1 MNLTEHVTLE
11 ELIAS
16 DYALRHGI
24 NNMPVDHT
32 VLSNLHTLAHGL
44 ERVRHL
50 FMLPLLITSGYRGFA
65 LNVAVGGSSKSD
77 HLKGLA
83 ADFHV
88 PGITPREVC
97 QRIIAHPGI
106 GWSKLIYEGTWT
118 HIAFPEEGHEAER
131 MVLTAIFKPGQKA
144 TYVKGIV

>member
-1 MNLTEHVTLE
+1 MNLTEHFTLE

-24 NNMPVDHT
+24 NNMPVDHA

-44 ERVRHL
+44 ERVRYL
-50 FMLPLLITSGYRGFA
+50 FMLPLLVTSGYRSLE
-65 LNVAVGGSSKSD
+65 LNMAVGGSSKSD
-77 HLKGLA
+77 HRRGLA

-88 PGITPREVC
+88 PGYTAREVC
-97 QRIIAHPGI
+97 KRIITCSEI
-106 GWSKLIYEGTWT
+106 YWSQLIYEGTWT
-118 HIAFPEEGHEAER
+118 HIAFAEEGHEAER
-131 MVLTAIFKPGQKA
+131 MVLTAIFKPGQKT